1 MSDFV
6 FPFADIGE
14 LVKIA
19 VRAGQIVMQHYQ
31 SSTLGIFKKSDHSPV
46 TDADREA
53 HRFIHTSLLQ
63 LTPHT
68 PVLSEEGEH
77 IPYEARK
84 AWETFWLVDPLDG
97 TQEFIGR
104 TGHFAVCI
112 GLIHQN
118 YPVAGAV
125 YLPAIQELFFAD
137 GKQSFKM
144 LLNGTTVRL
153 QLPHQPL
160 QTPWRAVCSKG
171 KMPEQ
176 DRAFLWQ
183 NWGINR
189 ATPMGSALKY
199 CALAEG
205 KADIFYRT
213 RGNSEWDSAAGQ
225 AVLEQAGGHI
235 LAMNGE
241 RFSYN
246 KPSLVN
252 PPFVCLGFSDKQ
264 AVMPAL
270 QAAGA
275 Q

>member
-1 MSDFV
+1 MPDST

-19 VRAGQIVMQHYQ
+19 VRAGQIVMQYYR
-31 SSTLGIFKKSDHSPV
+31 SNTLSIFKKPDHSPV
-46 TDADREA
+46 TDADYEA
-53 HRFIHTSLLQ
+53 HRFISESLSQ
-63 LTPHT
+63 LTPHI
-68 PVLSEEGEH
+68 PILSEEGDH
-77 IPYEARK
+77 IPYETRST
-84 AWETFWLVDPLDG
+84 WQTFWLVDSLDG
-97 TQEFIGR
+97 TQEFIGQ

-125 YLPAIQELFFAD
+125 YLPAMQELFFAD
-137 GKQSFKM
+137 GSHSFKM
-144 LLNGTTVRL
+144 LPGGHTVRL
-153 QLPHQPL
+153 QLPREPL
-160 QTPWRAVCSKG
+160 QAPWRAVCSKG
-171 KMPEQ
+171 TMPEQ
-176 DRAFLWQ
+176 DRDFLWQ
-183 NWGINR
+183 NWGISH

-246 KPSLVN
+246 KPSLIN
-252 PPFVCLGFSDKQ
+252 PPFICLGFSNQQ

-270 QAAGA
+270 QVAGA